1 MTYSYPKKPIS
12 YFGKVVTGKTPP
24 KKVDTAFGDLY
35 PFITPK
41 DLDGSKSIVT
51 TERSLSDDGLSSVKN
66 NVIPPNSVVVSCI
79 GSDMGKAALSTKT
92 SVTNQ
97 QINSIIVESKNHNPD
112 YVYYALSLEKS
123 ALMKAAGGTTMPILN
138 KSSFESYEI
147 YAPVRRQQDLIVELI
162 KPLDDKIANN
172 KAMNQT
178 LEKLAQRIFKSWF
191 IDFDPVKA
199 NKEGLPFDGLSPEI
213 QALFPS
219 EFEDSELG
227 MIPKGWAAGCLGDF
241 TKVQGGFAYKSKT
254 FIEVGYPVV
263 KIKNIIGDGTIKLAD
278 CQCIDDDLAS
288 ATQKF
293 KLSNGDVLM
302 AMTGATVAKSGLF
315 VSDGRTSYLNQRV
328 ARFKSSL
335 DIETNFFTYLNVN
348 QPSVFN
354 TIVKTAHGSAQP
366 NISAKGIEQT
376 SAVVPSVDTISAFEN
391 IASNLF
397 DKVISNN
404 TQNVTLAKLRD
415 RLLPKLIS
423 GQISVGE
430 ATQELAEAV

>member
-1 MTYSYPKKPIS
+1 MYSYAKKPIS
-12 YFGKVVTGKTPP
+12 YFGKVITGKTPP

-41 DLDGSKSIVT
+41 DLDGRKSIVA
-51 TERSLSDDGLSSVKN
+51 TERSLSEDGILSVKN
-66 NVIPPNSVVVSCI
+66 NVIPPSSVVVSCI

-97 QINSIIVESKNHNPD
+97 QLNSIIVDSINHNPE

-147 YAPVRRQQDLIVELI
+147 YAPTRKQQDKIVGLI

-172 KAMNQT
+172 TAMNQT
-178 LEKLAQRIFKSWF
+178 LEKIAQRIFKSWF

-199 NKEGLPFDGLSPEI
+199 NKEGVAFDGLSPEI

-219 EFEDSELG
+219 EFEESELG
-227 MIPKGWAAGCLGDF
+227 MIPKGWKSGYLGDF
-241 TKVQGGFAYKSKT
+241 TKAQGGFAYKSKS
-254 FIEVGYPVV
+254 FIDSGNPVV
-263 KIKNIIGDGTIKLAD
+263 KIKNILNDRTVNLAD
-278 CQCIDDDLAS
+278 CQCIDNDLANS
-288 ATQKF
+288 TEKF
-293 KLSNGDVLM
+293 QLVDGDILM
-302 AMTGATVAKSGLF
+302 AMTGATVAKSGLY

-328 ARFKSSL
+328 ARFKSAL
-335 DIETNFFTYLNVN
+335 PIETHFFTYLNVN
-348 QPSVFN
+348 QMRTFD

-366 NISAKGIEQT
+366 NISTKGIEQT
-376 SAVVPSVDTISAFEN
+376 PIIVPSVAVINKFEEM
-391 IASNLF
+391 ITPLF
-397 DKVISNN
+397 TKVISN
-404 TQNVTLAKLRD
+404 TKQNVTLAKVRD

-423 GQISVGE
+423 GQITVGE
-430 ATQELAEAV
+430 AQKELAEAI